1 MYFVEAAILGWPE
14 VSGIRAP
21 KAAPA
26 TTVVIDTM
34 TRPTSARRKWACLH
48 RTYHERCQPEDVHR
62 ASNQDCWMSLE
73 KQPLAAF
80 RLTHARTENHVP
92 CYSWSS
98 GRVWRNRVAYA

>member
-34 TRPTSARRKWACLH
+34 TRPMN
-48 RTYHERCQPEDVHR
+48 DVNLKTCHR

>member
-48 RTYHERCQPEDVHR
+48 RTYHERCQPEDV
-62 ASNQDCWMSLE
+62 SPG
-73 KQPLAAF
+73 KQSGLLDVTRKTAA
-80 RLTHARTENHVP
+80 
-92 CYSWSS
+92 
-98 GRVWRNRVAYA
+98 GRVSIDPCPNGKSRPLLFLVIGARMA